1 MAMTRSRRRV
11 YNKGWYRREC
21 KEDMRRRRKE
31 YNRRIRHTKITEDST
46 SKEARLRGRLEWNTI
61 S

>member
-1 MAMTRSRRRV
+1 MTNSRKRTYYRKWFSREV
-11 YNKGWYRREC
+11 MIDQRNK
-21 KEDMRRRRKE
+21 RKD

-46 SKEARLRGRLEWNTI
+46 SKEAFSNRNSVFFDTM